1 MALVDGEVGLPQFT
15 PERFSD
21 ESLLELVSRDGPVER
36 PPLAEVH
43 LQLCVGVVGQADL
56 RSLGEVPHRLS
67 GGRGKG
73 QALAVAAA
81 TIGHDHGDKLAVE
94 LEDGRLILHPRPKD
108 WVSYTAGSL
117 KGVYGETKEDIDAY
131 LKEVRGSWGTYLDE
145 EEEASESK

>member
-1 MALVDGEVGLPQFT
+1 MPKTTISSKYQITLPARLVRELGLEP
-15 PERFSD
+15 
-21 ESLLELVSRDGPVER
+21 
-36 PPLAEVH
+36 
-43 LQLCVGVVGQADL
+43 
-56 RSLGEVPHRLS
+56 
-67 GGRGKG
+67 
-73 QALAVAAA
+73 
-81 TIGHDHGDKLAVE
+81 GDKLAVE